1 MRKQLLGMLA
11 FALAGAPVIANASA
25 ANCGAGDVPLSVA
38 ADITT
43 NTTWSGT
50 VVLEL
55 PIFVRSGAILTIL
68 PGTIVRGQPRTAA
81 VAAGVTAGTPGAL
94 IVTNTGRI
102 IADGL
107 PSNSI
112 IMTTAAVDNN
122 NDGNPDDDDLNGFL
136 DAWVAGDQFLDDECG
151 VAPLAPLAANG
162 TANVNR
168 WGGLVIA
175 GNAPNNTAD
184 GIFQVEGL
192 SVPGFTPAFAECGG
206 NEPHDNSGRLQYVS
220 IRHAGDEIGN
230 SNELNGLT
238 LCSVGDGTKIS
249 NVEIYMNFDDGFEW
263 FGGTVNG
270 DHLSVAFAGDDSFDI
285 DLGYT
290 GVNQFLF
297 NTMLYFDQDSGANIG
312 TSSGDK
318 VGEWDGDN
326 FDEGLLDVCVRA
338 DGTPCPFPGADFFNL
353 TAIGSVP
360 TGVQESTSFDVNAN
374 DNRGVQVRHCGAARL
389 FNSVIVNTGTTE
401 GLDVSGTMPVGTA
414 CSVGHNVT
422 DHNTAGLVALVCS
435 TLDDVNGGSLTLGA
449 TEEITRANGNSL
461 SVLLGAAA
469 AGSANAVNPA
479 TFGLLNDDT
488 TFDTVGVA
496 GKLNPSLKA
505 INGPINPRLATG
517 GLGRP
522 NAGCASPPTPL
533 DSSAVYRG
541 AFSIGAPTLW
551 TTDWTALNQGGI
563 LID

>member
-1 MRKQLLGMLA
+1 MRKHLLGMLA
-11 FALAGAPVIANASA
+11 VALAGAPVVANASA
-25 ANCGAGDVPLSVA
+25 ANCGAGDTPLSVS

-55 PIFVRSGAILTIL
+55 PIFVRGGAILTIL
-68 PGTIVRGQPRTAA
+68 PGTIVRGQPRTA
-81 VAAGVTAGTPGAL
+81 VVQSGVTAGTPGAL

-102 IADGL
+102 IADGT
-107 PSNSI
+107 PTNSI
-112 IMTTAAVDNN
+112 ILTTAAVDNN
-122 NDGNPDDDDLNGFL
+122 NDGNPDDDDANGFL
-136 DAWVAGDQFLDDECG
+136 DAWVPGDQFLDDECG
-151 VAPLAPLAANG
+151 AAPLAPLAANG
-162 TANVNR
+162 TANTNR

-220 IRHAGDEIGN
+220 IRHAGDEIGT

-249 NVEIYMNFDDGFEW
+249 NVEVYANYDDGFEW
-263 FGGTVNG
+263 FGGTVNA

-297 NTMLYFDQDSGANIG
+297 AVMNFFDQDSGASFG
-312 TSSGDK
+312 TGSSDK
-318 VGEWDGDN
+318 LGEWDGDN
-326 FDEGLLDVCVRA
+326 FDEGALDVCLRA

-353 TAIGSVP
+353 TAIGSTP
-360 TGVQESTSFDVNAN
+360 DGVQESTSFDPTSA
-374 DNRGVQVRHCGAARL
+374 NRGVQVRHCGAARL
-389 FNSVIVNTGTTE
+389 FNSVIVNTGTAE
-401 GLDVSGTMPVGTA
+401 GFDVDGTMPGGTA
-414 CSVGHNVT
+414 CATGHNVT
-422 DHNTAGLVALVCS
+422 DHTTQGLIALVCS
-435 TLDDVNGGSLTLGA
+435 TLDDVNGGSVTLGA
-449 TEEITRANGNSL
+449 TEEIARSNGNSL
-461 SVLLGAAA
+461 SVLLGVAAT
-469 AGSANAVNPA
+469 GSANAVNPA
-479 TFGLLNDDT
+479 TFDIVNDDT

-496 GKLNPSLKA
+496 GKLAASLKA
-505 INGPINPRLATG
+505 SNGPINPRLVTG

-522 NAGCASPPTPL
+522 NAGCAVPPAPL

-541 AFSIGAPTLW
+541 AFAIGAPSLW

-563 LID
+563 LAD